1 MSQVTARIEINAP
14 IERVWDTVMDPDKLG
29 DWVTIHRSVKRVS
42 HRPLNTG
49 TTMEQTLQLH
59 GVSFHVNWT
68 LADVRPPRR
77 AEWEGRGPAGSRA
90 VISYRLEG
98 GDDQPTMFEYSN
110 EFTAPGGRLGHVASR
125 VFVGGASEREAHN
138 SLARLKALLER
149 G

>member
-29 DWVTIHRSVKRVS
+29 DWVTIHRAVRSVSR
-42 HRPLNTG
+42 RPLSTG
-49 TTMEQTLQLH
+49 ATMEQTLRMH

-77 AEWEGRGPAGSRA
+77 ADWEGRGPAGSRA

-98 GDDQPTMFEYSN
+98 GDDQPT
-110 EFTAPGGRLGHVASR
+110 
-125 VFVGGASEREAHN
+125 
-138 SLARLKALLER
+138 
-149 G
+149 